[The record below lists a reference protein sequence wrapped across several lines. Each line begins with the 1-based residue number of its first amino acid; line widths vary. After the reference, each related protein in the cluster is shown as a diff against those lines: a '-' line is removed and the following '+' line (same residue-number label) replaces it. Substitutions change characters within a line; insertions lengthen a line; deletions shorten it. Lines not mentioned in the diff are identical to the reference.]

1 MAVNNWKVSV
11 VMCTYNG
18 AKYLREQLDSIIR
31 QTYPIYELIIQDD
44 RSTDNTI
51 EILEEYSKKYPQ
63 IHIYVN
69 QQILGANRNFFSVM
83 DRATG
88 DYIAISD
95 QDDIWELNKIEKQI
109 ETIGDNWLC
118 GHFSEPFTE
127 ENIPLHF
134 DARRPNYAIER
145 LIYAAPLPGHTLLI
159 KKEILSLISEEKK
172 KSYSYDPLLNLIA
185 GAYNKITFCE
195 QILTHHRRHLSA
207 ISYTVPVDYERNFA
221 NYFKTIQRTF
231 ANYRALRDKMRAYFV
246 QIYELLKSFPEE
258 NQGKTNAEQLAYYQS
273 KKGLGAYLKL
283 TFLCI
288 KFRDKLFYTKEKNSL
303 FAFFRAIYFPVSCSD
318 CFMYMLP
325 ETKKE
330 K

>member
-1 MAVNNWKVSV
+1 MEKKVSV

-18 AKYLREQLDSIIR
+18 AKYLKEQLESIIR

-51 EILEEYSKKYPQ
+51 EILKEYSKKNSF
-63 IHIYVN
+63 IHLFVN
-69 QQILGANRNFFSVM
+69 QQTLGANRNFFSVM

-95 QDDIWELNKIEKQI
+95 QDDIWELNKIEKQM

-118 GHFSEPFTE
+118 GHLTKPFADD

-134 DARRPNYAIER
+134 DARKPNYAIER
-145 LIYAAPLPGHTLLI
+145 LIYATPIPGHTILI
-159 KKEILSLISEEKK
+159 KKDILSLISEEKK
-172 KSYSYDPLLNLIA
+172 TSYAYDPLLNLIA
-185 GAYNKITFCE
+185 GIYNKITFCE
-195 QILTHHRRHLSA
+195 LILTHQRRHLDA
-207 ISYTVPVDYERNFA
+207 VCYTIPVSYQRNFV
-221 NYFKTIQRTF
+221 NYLRTIKRTF
-231 ANYRALRDKMRAYFV
+231 VNYLDLRDKMQAYFTRM
-246 QIYELLKSFPEE
+246 YEFLKSFPEK

-288 KFRDKLFYTKEKNSL
+288 KFRDKLFYTKEKSSL
-303 FAFFRAIYFPVSCSD
+303 FAFLRAIYFPISCSD

-325 ETKKE
+325 DTKS
-330 K
+330 